1 MKLNIKKLIGGGGT
15 KSSRNSSA
23 CILSMER
30 REDCLIFSS
39 LIRMRDWL

>member
-1 MKLNIKKLIGGGGT
+1 MIKKFIGGGVQ
-15 KSSRNSSA
+15 NLVD
-23 CILSMER
+23 ILVIVSFSHMER

>member
-1 MKLNIKKLIGGGGT
+1 MIKKFIGGGT

-39 LIRMRDWL
+39 SERDDWL

>member
-1 MKLNIKKLIGGGGT
+1 MIKKLVGGGT
-15 KSSRNSSA
+15 KSSIKSSA
-23 CILSMER
+23 CILPKER